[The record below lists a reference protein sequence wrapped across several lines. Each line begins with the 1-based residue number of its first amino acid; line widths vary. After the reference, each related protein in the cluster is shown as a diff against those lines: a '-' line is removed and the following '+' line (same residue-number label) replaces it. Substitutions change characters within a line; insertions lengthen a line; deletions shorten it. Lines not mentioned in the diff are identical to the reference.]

1 MPHVACMVI
10 GGDKTVKRPETNKY
24 DCRTKKR
31 IRATIE
37 AMDDTQIIVRECS
50 RSIKRDKLI
59 REWSLSGVA
68 HRRHLIA
75 HLDEHIK
82 LVEYEL
88 KIIHEVMSKRGLSV
102 WNEDFMKED

>member
-1 MPHVACMVI
+1 MTI
-10 GGDKTVKRPETNKY
+10 SGDKAVKRPETNKY

-37 AMDDTQIIVRECS
+37 AMDDTQIIVRECN

-59 REWSLSGVA
+59 REWALSGVA
-68 HRRHLIA
+68 HRRHLIE

-88 KIIHEVMSKRGLSV
+88 KIIHKVMSKRGLSV
-102 WNEDFMKED
+102 WNENFMKED

>member
-1 MPHVACMVI
+1 MTI
-10 GGDKTVKRPETNKY
+10 SGDKVVKTPETNKY

-31 IRATIE
+31 ICATIE

-68 HRRHLIA
+68 HRRHLIE